1 MNEGLTDKE
10 IKQALD
16 LKVKANLEQLI
27 KLSHEFNVE
36 ISDRFDKM

>member
-1 MNEGLTDKE
+1 MNNGLTNEE

-27 KLSHEFNVE
+27 KLSHEFNME
-36 ISDRFDKM
+36 ISKRFDEI